1 MQASHTLSS
10 QSENLT
16 VQKEILEMLL
26 AKLNVLQA
34 QNLNLSETVQQLSN
48 GRGKLVMEFRG
59 FLFALKNFLYEHSV
73 L

>member
-59 FLFALKNFLYEHSV
+59 FLLALKNFLYEHSV